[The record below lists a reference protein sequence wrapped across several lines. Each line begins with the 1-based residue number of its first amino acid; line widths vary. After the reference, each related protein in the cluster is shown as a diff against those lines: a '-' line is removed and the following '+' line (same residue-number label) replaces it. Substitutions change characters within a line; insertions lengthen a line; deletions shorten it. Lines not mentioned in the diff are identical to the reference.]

1 MRKGLFQLTL
11 IVSAML
17 LLAATPMSSPQSAVM
32 DNVMWRDLDGLNV
45 VELTPE
51 MVDKC
56 IEIADMVN
64 PALATRLVEFRKK
77 NPDLLKDRLRA
88 NGRQLIALALLEK
101 EDETLYALK
110 VAHLRLD
117 VLVSDLGVQF
127 PTALR
132 SGDTASVDQ
141 LEPVLMDHVNAQ
153 VVLSIS
159 EREAYL
165 TQLRQ
170 RIERLE
176 CELEEDRANVDRLI
190 EQRFRA
196 VLGEDVMLW
205 NKFVA
210 DNRTP

>member
-127 PTALR
+127 RNALR